1 LKFLETPLPG
11 AFVIDLELTSDERG
25 FFARSFC
32 RDEFLRHNLNS
43 EVAQC
48 SVSFNHL
55 KGTLRGLHYQ
65 AKPHEETK
73 LVRCT
78 AGAMYDVI
86 VDIRPAS
93 PTFRRWFATELTAH
107 NHRMLYAPE
116 GLAHGFQ
123 TLVDHTEVF
132 YQISMP
138 YHPESAK
145 GIRWDDPSFGIEWPL
160 TQPILSERDRS
171 YPNYVP

>member
-1 LKFLETPLPG
+1 
-11 AFVIDLELTSDERG
+11 
-25 FFARSFC
+25 
-32 RDEFLRHNLNS
+32 
-43 EVAQC
+43 
-48 SVSFNHL
+48 
-55 KGTLRGLHYQ
+55 
-65 AKPHEETK
+65 
-73 LVRCT
+73 
-78 AGAMYDVI
+78 MYDVI